1 VTTTDPQAGDPEAAE
16 AADSPAADSPAVL
29 PHIQPRLRQSV
40 DGLRKVAPEFSAHA
54 RLSRQQRRVLLATG
68 AAVALSLGLATR
80 ITLIVLVALLMV
92 VYLWGLAFRLKL
104 FRLSLRS
111 PEVATVSDDDARAV
125 PDADLPVYT
134 VLVPAFQE
142 PEVIGPLLDA
152 LGRLDYPR
160 DRLDVKL
167 LLEEEDAET
176 IGAAILAGAAT
187 RVDLVIV
194 PTSQPRTKP
203 KALNYGLTVARGSL
217 VTIYDAE
224 DRPEPLQLRRAA
236 VAFSRSTPQVACLQA
251 KLSYFNPDQNLI
263 TRWFAVEYAMW
274 FSQMLPGLAR
284 VGAPVPLG
292 GTSNHVRR
300 SVLVRAGGWD
310 PYNVTEDA
318 DLGIRLH
325 RLGYRTAVLDS
336 TTLEEANSDFVNW
349 AKQRSRWY
357 KGYLQTWLV
366 HTRRPRLLWSQL
378 GPAGTARF
386 SLFVAGTPL
395 LALINPLFW
404 TLTALWFTAQPA
416 FVTAM
421 LPAPVYYASLLCWLG
436 GNFLFAYAFIVTA
449 LEMDRPELV
458 LAAALS
464 PLYWVMMSIAA
475 IKAAIQ
481 LVTDPFYWEKTQHGL
496 DALATRRRAQRKAP
510 DVAA

>member
-1 VTTTDPQAGDPEAAE
+1 
-16 AADSPAADSPAVL
+16 
-29 PHIQPRLRQSV
+29 
-40 DGLRKVAPEFSAHA
+40 
-54 RLSRQQRRVLLATG
+54 
-68 AAVALSLGLATR
+68 
-80 ITLIVLVALLMV
+80 
-92 VYLWGLAFRLKL
+92 
-104 FRLSLRS
+104 
-111 PEVATVSDDDARAV
+111 
-125 PDADLPVYT
+125 
-134 VLVPAFQE
+134 
-142 PEVIGPLLDA
+142 
-152 LGRLDYPR
+152 
-160 DRLDVKL
+160 
-167 LLEEEDAET
+167 
-176 IGAAILAGAAT
+176 
-187 RVDLVIV
+187 LVIV

>member
-1 VTTTDPQAGDPEAAE
+1 MTPTHRSADP
-16 AADSPAADSPAVL
+16 PAADPPAGDRPAVL
-29 PHIQPRLRQSV
+29 PHLVPRLRQSV
-40 DGLRKVAPEFSAHA
+40 DGLRRIAPEFSAHTT
-54 RLSRQQRRVLLATG
+54 LSREQWRALVALMVAL
-68 AAVALSLGLATR
+68 ALSLALATR
-80 ITLIVLVALLMV
+80 ITLIVLVGLLMV
-92 VYLWGLAFRLKL
+92 VYLWSLAFRLKL
-104 FRLSLRS
+104 FRLSLGS

-142 PEVIGPLLDA
+142 PEVIGRLLDA
-152 LGRLDYPR
+152 LGHLDYPR
-160 DRLDVKL
+160 ERLDVKL
-167 LLEEEDAET
+167 LLEEDDAET
-176 IGAAILAGAAT
+176 IGAAILAGAAN

-194 PTSQPRTKP
+194 PTAQPRTKP
-203 KALNYGLTVARGSL
+203 KALNYGLTRARGSL

-236 VAFSRSTPQVACLQA
+236 VAFSRSTHEVACLQA
-251 KLSYFNPDQNLI
+251 KLSYFNPNQNLI
-263 TRWFAVEYAMW
+263 TRWFTVEYAMW

-300 SVLVRAGGWD
+300 AVLVRAGGWD

-318 DLGIRLH
+318 DLGVRLH

-378 GPAGTARF
+378 GVAGTARF
-386 SLFVAGTPL
+386 GLFVAGTPL

-404 TLTALWFTAQPA
+404 ALTALWFTAQPA
-416 FVTAM
+416 FVTAL

-449 LEMDRPELV
+449 VEMNRPELV

-464 PLYWVMMSIAA
+464 PLYWVMMSVAA

-481 LVTDPFYWEKTQHGL
+481 LVTDPSYWEKTYHGL
-496 DALATRRRAQRKAP
+496 DLLAARRRAERKAP